1 VLNARLF
8 AALAGIAL
16 LFAFMD
22 KEPVFG
28 RANLLLSVGRFA
40 FGPFYWQLFVALI
53 CAVFALAYF
62 GVLRLTQR
70 PANKMVGLVSVFL
83 VAGAFVVWL
92 ISSFVTTSGSPPG
105 HRLLILLFA
114 AIFSFLLGLV
124 LSAANIAWVLFRR

>member
-1 VLNARLF
+1 
-8 AALAGIAL
+8 
-16 LFAFMD
+16 MD
-22 KEPVFG
+22 KEHLFG
-28 RANLLLSVGRFA
+28 RANLLLSIGRFA
-40 FGPFYWQLFVALI
+40 FGPFYWQLFVTLI

-70 PANKMVGLVSVFL
+70 PANQMVGLVSFFL

-92 ISSFVTTSGSPPG
+92 ISSFVPTSGSLPS

-124 LSAANIAWVLFRR
+124 LSAANIAWVLLRG